1 MITFPVRVLSKQRNE
16 TAPTKRRIAM
26 LARSTVP
33 TLFPF
38 FTVIPRHNS
47 SIRMSRVFLSFRALL
62 WPSRNSNS
70 TAPRHHRQSH
80 ETTFFES
87 TIKSHRLL
95 PHINPHRNHHWELS
109 PQQFSPSP
117 ACGRSSPGRS
127 HSSSLTSLA
136 AAASV

>member
-16 TAPTKRRIAM
+16 TARTKRIAM

-47 SIRMSRVFLSFRALL
+47 SIRMSRVFLSFRALF

-87 TIKSHRLL
+87 TIKSQRLL
-95 PHINPHRNHHWELS
+95 PHINPHRNHHWKLS

-117 ACGRSSPGRS
+117 ACGQ
-127 HSSSLTSLA
+127 SSSLTSLA